1 MKQIVLVTGGFGLVG
16 HSLQKIVKDTIHHEF
31 VFLSSKNG
39 DLRDINV
46 VDSLFDLHK
55 PDVVVHLA
63 SCVGGVYANM
73 SKNYDYL
80 VDNLRINT
88 NVVDA
93 CDRFGVK
100 RLISCLSTCIFPDK
114 NIIYPITSDQLHNG
128 LPHDSNIGY
137 AFSKRIMNLTGN
149 LLSQKGKVEEIKKLY
164 TDSADKKFFDENTVE
179 KIEKRLA
186 KFIKNAIP
194 DEKKLKY
201 KEAKSTKTE
210 YSEYGRYT
218 YTAST
223 LTSQQ
228 EEAINKIHTN
238 KNNST
243 KTKLNF
249 IR

>member
-1 MKQIVLVTGGFGLVG
+1 LIKTIDGLN
-16 HSLQKIVKDTIHHEF
+16 F
-31 VFLSSKNG
+31 V
-39 DLRDINV
+39 
-46 VDSLFDLHK
+46 
-55 PDVVVHLA
+55 
-63 SCVGGVYANM
+63 
-73 SKNYDYL
+73 
-80 VDNLRINT
+80 
-88 NVVDA
+88 
-93 CDRFGVK
+93 
-100 RLISCLSTCIFPDK
+100 LST
-114 NIIYPITSDQLHNG
+114 NG
-128 LPHDSNIGY
+128 LDAKIEKKVASAVQLANFVDTEFYSHYDQAIDIFEKNESLYTSGLNTDIDFKNPTITDDIYKSIL
-137 AFSKRIMNLTGN
+137 SVI
-149 LLSQKGKVEEIKKLY
+149 LSQKGKVEEIKKLY

-201 KEAKSTKTE
+201 KEAKSTKTD

-238 KNNST
+238 KDNST